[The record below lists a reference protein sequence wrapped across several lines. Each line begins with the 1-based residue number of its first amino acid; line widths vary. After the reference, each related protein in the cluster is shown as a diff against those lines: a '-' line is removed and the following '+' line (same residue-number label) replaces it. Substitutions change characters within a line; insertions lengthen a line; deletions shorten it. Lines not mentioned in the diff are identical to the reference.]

1 MTLNLTL
8 NQDGLNGGSGVGE
21 AEHLIHL
28 MQAQDEHSSAVT
40 QGTQGSKGPHGMG
53 TMGNPE
59 IHNGRFLGTKAC
71 YQRHQGFKEC
81 KDSRN
86 ARIP

>member
-1 MTLNLTL
+1 MV
-8 NQDGLNGGSGVGE
+8 SMGE
-21 AEHLIHL
+21 AELGKRNTSFTIHL

-86 ARIP
+86 AMIP